1 MLFNLFFFVNI
12 FQHKIKFLLRKSSL
26 WNLPC
31 FFFSPSLFFS
41 SLLFSYGSHLNR
53 KLLPDISGHLKWIQV
68 QAVPRK
74 GRCQPLPD
82 SVFLPCYPG
91 EDLCMCEIIWLGY
104 LHLILEQHKGVQVV
118 PDKRLLI
125 NKPLA
130 SPSITVSDELHAFC
144 VSFFLI
150 SG

>member
-1 MLFNLFFFVNI
+1 M
-12 FQHKIKFLLRKSSL
+12 KSAI
-26 WNLPC
+26 
-31 FFFSPSLFFS
+31 FFSPSLFFS
-41 SLLFSYGSHLNR
+41 SLLFSYGSYLNR

-74 GRCQPLPD
+74 GRYQPLPG
-82 SVFLPCYPG
+82 SVFLPCYPR

-104 LHLILEQHKGVQVV
+104 LHLILEHHKGVQVV

-144 VSFFLI
+144 VSFSSSLGKI
-150 SG
+150 SSCRVLGAILQQGSKEITLQL